1 MAKEM
6 FFGVVI
12 NTTSSPR
19 LLGQHAPTYTRTDIF
34 MGCFMAITC
43 IVCVLAIVGIVLDY
57 RGKKELSKRFCMP
70 LKIYMASLVSLIAIC
85 FLFSLLK

>member
-1 MAKEM
+1 
-6 FFGVVI
+6 
-12 NTTSSPR
+12 
-19 LLGQHAPTYTRTDIF
+19 
-34 MGCFMAITC
+34 MAITC